1 MTLRPV
7 ALRARVA
14 LASAAAIVVAV
25 TLLGGAVFGL
35 VARELRSSLDE
46 TLEARAGEV
55 ARLAASTP
63 ALLTAPGALEGRL
76 GGRQLLVQVLDRRGR
91 IVARSLALGGRV
103 LPRDGPAGDAVRR
116 GDVGYFDAL
125 LGEEPLRLYA
135 APLPVVGDGQAAGG
149 AVLVAGS
156 TAEINGT
163 LTGIRR
169 LVIGSALVAAALA
182 AVLAALLVR
191 RALRPLGRLSSAARS
206 IAATG
211 DASRRLPD
219 LPVRDEVGD
228 LAETLNAMLASLE
241 RAREAERRF
250 VGDASHELRTP
261 LTALRGNAA
270 YVARHGADPDV
281 VADLERDAERLSGLL
296 DGLLALAREDAAP
309 APIGEEVR
317 LDELARAVAG
327 DDPLVELTAP
337 STVTVRGDRV
347 ALERLVENLVENA
360 RRHGPDGGRVRVSV
374 HLEDDERRAVLAVSD
389 EGPGLPAE
397 AADHAFERF
406 WRAPDARGE
415 GSGLGLAIVRVTAE
429 RHGGCAGAEGSRF
442 WVELPAAATLS
453 GISQDP
459 RPHSVQTNPIR
470 RAT

>member
-14 LASAAAIVVAV
+14 LAAAAAILAAV
-25 TLLGGAVFGL
+25 ILLGGAVFGL

-63 ALLTAPGALEGRL
+63 VLLTAPGALEGRL

-103 LPRDGPAGDAVRR
+103 LPRAGPADAALRR
-116 GDVGYFDAL
+116 GAVGYADAA

-156 TAEINGT
+156 TAEISGT
-163 LTGIRR
+163 LLRLR
-169 LVIGSALVAAALA
+169 QLVIGSALAAAALA
-182 AVLAALLVR
+182 AALAALLVR
-191 RALRPLGRLSSAARS
+191 RALRPLARLSSAARS

-219 LPVRDEVGD
+219 LPARDEVGD

-281 VADLERDAERLSGLL
+281 IADLERDAERLSGLL
-296 DGLLALAREDAAP
+296 DGLLALAREDAAA
-309 APIGEEVR
+309 APLEEGIR
-317 LDELARAVAG
+317 LDRVARTAAG
-327 DDPLVELTAP
+327 GDPLVELTAP
-337 STVTVRGDRV
+337 AAVTVRGDRV
-347 ALERLVENLVENA
+347 ALQRLVENLLENA
-360 RRHGPDGGRVRVSV
+360 RRHGPEGGRVRLSV
-374 HLEDDERRAVLAVSD
+374 RGGDGQALVEVSD
-389 EGPGLPAE
+389 EGSGPAPGEAE
-397 AADHAFERF
+397 RAFERF
-406 WRAPDARGE
+406 WRAPGARGE

-429 RHGGCAGAEGSRF
+429 RHGGRAGVEGSRF
-442 WVELPAAATLS
+442 WIELPTAGAKADVP
-453 GISQDP
+453 GPD
-459 RPHSVQTNPIR
+459 
-470 RAT
+470 RALAST